1 MKPLNVFLLFLLGI
15 LWGGSFIFMRY
26 LAPIFGAVLTA
37 DMRILI
43 GGSVLS
49 LMLILFG
56 IRLDWRKHWRRYTV
70 IGLLNSGA
78 PFLLYSFAALHIP
91 GSVSSIINSLAP
103 VFGALFSALWLGDR
117 LSLRKVSG
125 LAAGVAGVSV
135 ITSADTIERT
145 LSSYLAVGACV
156 LATVCYGLAGVY
168 IKRKAAG
175 IRPRVLAATS
185 QVIAGFII
193 LPFAFVAPPAAPVT
207 ARAVAILAAFGVL
220 CSGLAYLIYYKLIR
234 DDGPTRALTV
244 SFIIPVFGILFG
256 RLFLAES
263 LTWSMALGVVIVL
276 TGTGLVVLP
285 GLRRRLEPAASPRQR

>member
-1 MKPLNVFLLFLLGI
+1 LKPLNVFLLFVLGV

-26 LAPIFGAVLTA
+26 LAPIFGAVMTA

-43 GGSVLS
+43 GGGVLC
-49 LMLILFG
+49 LVFMFFG
-56 IRLDWRKHWRRYTV
+56 IRFEWRKYWREYTV

-103 VFGALFSALWLGDR
+103 VFGALFSALWLGER
-117 LSLRKVSG
+117 LNVRKVSG
-125 LAAGVAGVSV
+125 LVAGVAGVSV
-135 ITSADTIERT
+135 ITSADAIEHT
-145 LSSYLAVGACV
+145 LLSYLAVGACV

-168 IKRKAAG
+168 IKRRAAG
-175 IRPRVLAATS
+175 IRPRILAATS

-193 LPFAFVAPPAAPVT
+193 FPFVFVLPPTAPVT
-207 ARAVAILAAFGVL
+207 PRAVAILAAFGVL

-244 SFIIPVFGILFG
+244 SFIVPVFGMLFG

-263 LTWSMALGVVIVL
+263 LSWSVVLGVIVIL

-285 GLRRRLEPAASPRQR
+285 GLRRRSAPAEAPRGK